1 MSDFSAT
8 ATAEGKAVTNTN
20 FTVTATSSAS
30 AKSNVSYED
39 ALNTATNLAQN
50 YANETAKYDANL
62 INQSTD
68 ISTYLINYNTK
79 QISSAPD
86 LTFYYS
92 SSQEYTAYTETNLDG
107 SAEFVTYNGPVFSDR
122 NLTEKIGKWSAY
134 ETIFGKNDINID
146 NLYQRAGVT
155 TFYLANGNLCRF
167 LTDDVKKNSQDRF
180 VTPAGI
186 YKENVVAGTRDYLN
200 KTGIIE
206 MIFEDDSTFLRTINV
221 YFNNN

>member
-1 MSDFSAT
+1 MSDFSAS
-8 ATAEGKAVTNTN
+8 ATAEGKAITNTN

-30 AKSNVSYED
+30 ANSNVSYQD

-92 SSQEYTAYTETNLDG
+92 MNTKYLKSYQSNLGTFGVEQWIETYL
-107 SAEFVTYNGPVFSDR
+107 FSDID
-122 NLTEKIGKWSAY
+122 LTTKIGLVTA
-134 ETIFGKNDINID
+134 EVNIYTSLSNNQ
-146 NLYQRAGVT
+146 NLFPIISSRS
-155 TFYLANGNLCRF
+155 FNLPNGNLF
-167 LTDDVKKNSQDRF
+167 YVAQGDVYKNSD
-180 VTPAGI
+180 GNYI
-186 YKENVVAGTRDYLN
+186 YPDNNYTYQIVSGSGEYLN
-200 KTGIIE
+200 KTGIITLNA
-206 MIFEDDSTFLRTINV
+206 DSGKLLRSINV

>member
-8 ATAEGKAVTNTN
+8 ANAEGKAITNTN

-30 AKSNVSYED
+30 ANSNVSYED
-39 ALNTATNLAQN
+39 ALNTATNLAVN

-79 QISSAPD
+79 QINSAPD

-92 SSQEYTAYTETNLDG
+92 MNTKYLKSYQSNLGTFGVEQWIETYL
-107 SAEFVTYNGPVFSDR
+107 FSDID
-122 NLTEKIGKWSAY
+122 LTTKIGLVTA
-134 ETIFGKNDINID
+134 EVNIYTSLSNNQ
-146 NLYQRAGVT
+146 NLFPIMSSRS
-155 TFYLANGNLCRF
+155 FNLPNGNLF
-167 LTDDVKKNSQDRF
+167 YVAQGDVYKNSD
-180 VTPAGI
+180 GNYI
-186 YKENVVAGTRDYLN
+186 YPDNNYTYQIISGSGEYLN
-200 KTGIIE
+200 KTGIITLNA
-206 MIFEDDSTFLRTINV
+206 DSGKLLRSINV

>member
-8 ATAEGKAVTNTN
+8 ANAEGKAITNTN

-30 AKSNVSYED
+30 ANSNVSYED
-39 ALNTATNLAQN
+39 ALNTATNLAVN

-79 QISSAPD
+79 QINSAPD

-92 SSQEYTAYTETNLDG
+92 MNTKYLKSYQSNLGTFGVEQWIETYL
-107 SAEFVTYNGPVFSDR
+107 FSDID
-122 NLTEKIGKWSAY
+122 LTTKIGLVTA
-134 ETIFGKNDINID
+134 EVNIYTSLSNNQ
-146 NLYQRAGVT
+146 NLFPIISSRS
-155 TFYLANGNLCRF
+155 FNLPNGNLF
-167 LTDDVKKNSQDRF
+167 YVAQGDVYKNSD
-180 VTPAGI
+180 GNYI
-186 YKENVVAGTRDYLN
+186 YPDNNYTYQIISGSGEYLN
-200 KTGIIE
+200 KTGIITLNA
-206 MIFEDDSTFLRTINV
+206 DSGKLLRSINV